1 MKSNQKF
8 FKKSKFLPV
17 DNFFENI
24 LYDNQFGYYAT
35 KQPFGR
41 DGDFITSPKVSNL
54 FSEIIAIWL
63 INTWENFGKPKKFN
77 FVELGPGDGSLT
89 KTLLDTFKKF
99 PEFNSVKKVYL
110 YEKFLRNI

>member
-35 KQPFGR
+35 KEPFGR
-41 DGDFITSPKVSNL
+41 HGDFITSPKVSNL
-54 FSEIIAIWL
+54 FSPYLHLYIKVITVPIHKVCDSF
-63 INTWENFGKPKKFN
+63 INWSAGFIF
-77 FVELGPGDGSLT
+77 
-89 KTLLDTFKKF
+89 
-99 PEFNSVKKVYL
+99 
-110 YEKFLRNI
+110 

>member
-24 LYDNQFGYYAT
+24 LYDNRFGYYAT

-41 DGDFITSPKVSNL
+41 NGDFITSPKVSNL
-54 FSEIIAIWL
+54 FSEILCYPNKLVPLSIIL
-63 INTWENFGKPKKFN
+63 Q
-77 FVELGPGDGSLT
+77 
-89 KTLLDTFKKF
+89 
-99 PEFNSVKKVYL
+99 Y
-110 YEKFLRNI
+110 

>member
-54 FSEIIAIWL
+54 FSSPYFSFIGNLGNSYLFFASQFQDRLPCEHY
-63 INTWENFGKPKKFN
+63 NFQ
-77 FVELGPGDGSLT
+77 
-89 KTLLDTFKKF
+89 LLH
-99 PEFNSVKKVYL
+99 
-110 YEKFLRNI
+110 

>member
-24 LYDNQFGYYAT
+24 LYDNRFGYYAT

-41 DGDFITSPKVSNL
+41 NGDFIT
-54 FSEIIAIWL
+54 
-63 INTWENFGKPKKFN
+63 
-77 FVELGPGDGSLT
+77 
-89 KTLLDTFKKF
+89 
-99 PEFNSVKKVYL
+99 
-110 YEKFLRNI
+110 